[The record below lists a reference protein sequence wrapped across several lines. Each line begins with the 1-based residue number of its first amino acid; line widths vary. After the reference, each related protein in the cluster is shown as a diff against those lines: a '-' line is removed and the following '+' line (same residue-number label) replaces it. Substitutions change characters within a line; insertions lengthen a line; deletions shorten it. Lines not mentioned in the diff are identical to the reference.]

1 MKRMILVGAAL
12 LAGATAVIAQSDP
25 IAERQNLMK
34 QVGAAT
40 RTGTQMVR
48 GDVPFDAAKAKEILR
63 VYATA
68 ADKGHTY
75 FPDTSRT
82 GGNTSASPKIW
93 ENQADFRKQFDDWAD
108 AIKKASARTDT
119 LDEFKG
125 AFGEL
130 TKSCNACHQTYRIN
144 KS

>member
-1 MKRMILVGAAL
+1 MKRTILVGAAL
-12 LAGATAVIAQSDP
+12 LVGATAVIAQSDP
-25 IAERQNLMK
+25 IAERQNIMK
-34 QVGAAT
+34 AVGAAT

-48 GDVPFDAAKAKEILR
+48 GDVPFDPAKAKEVLR
-63 VYATA
+63 VYANA

-75 FPDTSRT
+75 FPDTSRS
-82 GGNTSASPKIW
+82 GGNTAASPKIW
-93 ENQADFRKQFDDWAD
+93 ENQADFRKQFDDWAE

-130 TKSCNACHQTYRIN
+130 TKSCSSCHQSYRIN
-144 KS
+144 RS